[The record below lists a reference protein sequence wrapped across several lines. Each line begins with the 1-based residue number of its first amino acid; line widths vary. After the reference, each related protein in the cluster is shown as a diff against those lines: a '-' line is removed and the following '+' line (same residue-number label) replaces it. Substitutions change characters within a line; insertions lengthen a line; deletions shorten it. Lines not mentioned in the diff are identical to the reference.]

1 MKLLKF
7 HAEWCGPCKAMT
19 ALIENIREQIKI
31 PIEEINVD
39 HDVHTRAKYSIRS
52 IPTFVLLNDA
62 DEEIK
67 RNVGSMTAGD
77 LLKFIE

>member
-39 HDVHTRAKYSIRS
+39 HDVHTRAKYSILYT
-52 IPTFVLLNDA
+52 ITN
-62 DEEIK
+62 
-67 RNVGSMTAGD
+67 
-77 LLKFIE
+77 